1 MDDNSAMNKRLAS
14 IFILTG
20 CLWGG
25 PALAAAQQSH
35 AAIRAAALAFAQQQS
50 KNLPG
55 KVHIDISPIDRRL
68 KLASC
73 DDLQA
78 FLPTGAKLIGK
89 TSIGVRCNAQPG
101 WSVFLQADIKVTVEL
116 LVASRP
122 MAQGTVIS
130 AADFN
135 LQPGELGR
143 TGLLTAPEQA
153 IGKVLKF
160 SIGAGQVLRQDMLRA
175 PLLIRQGQTV
185 TLRARG
191 NGFVVSQEG
200 QALNDA
206 GKGDIVRVRLAN
218 SQVIS
223 ARTVADGSAEVQ
235 P

>member
-1 MDDNSAMNKRLAS
+1 MNKLLVS
-14 IFILTG
+14 IFLLIG

-25 PALAAAQQSH
+25 PTLAAPQQSH
-35 AAIRAAALAFAQQQS
+35 AAIRAAALAFAQAQS

-55 KVHIDISPIDRRL
+55 EVHIDITPIDRRL
-68 KLASC
+68 KLAPC
-73 DDLQA
+73 DKLQS
-78 FLPTGAKLIGK
+78 FLPAGAKLIGK
-89 TSIGVRCNAQPG
+89 TSIGVRCDTKPG
-101 WSVFLQADIKVTVEL
+101 WSVFLQADIKVTVDL
-116 LVASRP
+116 LVANRP
-122 MAQGTVIS
+122 IAQGTVLS
-130 AADFN
+130 PADFG
-135 LQPGELGR
+135 LQRGELGR
-143 TGLLTAPEQA
+143 PGLLTAPEQA
-153 IGKVLKF
+153 TGKVLKF

-200 QALNDA
+200 QALNNA
-206 GKGDIVRVRLAN
+206 GEGEIVRVRLAN

>member
-1 MDDNSAMNKRLAS
+1 MNKLLVS
-14 IFILTG
+14 IFLLIG

-25 PALAAAQQSH
+25 PTLAAPQQSH
-35 AAIRAAALAFAQQQS
+35 AAIRAAALAFAQAQS

-55 KVHIDISPIDRRL
+55 EVHIDITPIDRRL
-68 KLASC
+68 KLAPC
-73 DDLQA
+73 DKLQS
-78 FLPTGAKLIGK
+78 FLPAGAKLIGK
-89 TSIGVRCNAQPG
+89 TSIGVRCDTKPG
-101 WSVFLQADIKVTVEL
+101 WSVFLQADIKVTVNL

-122 MAQGTVIS
+122 MAQGTMVTP
-130 AADFN
+130 ADFN
-135 LQPGELGR
+135 RQPGELGR
-143 TGLLTAPEQA
+143 PGLLTAPEQA

-200 QALNDA
+200 QALNNA
-206 GKGDIVRVRLAN
+206 GKGEIVRVRLAN

-223 ARTVADGSAEVQ
+223 ARTVAEGSAEVQ